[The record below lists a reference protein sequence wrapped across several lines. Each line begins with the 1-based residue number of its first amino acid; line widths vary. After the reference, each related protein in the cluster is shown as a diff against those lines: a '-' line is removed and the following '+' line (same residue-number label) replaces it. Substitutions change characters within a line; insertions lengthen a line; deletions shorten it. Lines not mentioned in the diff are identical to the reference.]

1 MSEGY
6 SLEELEA
13 LAKLESA
20 LEARVCATA
29 AELGRS
35 LEDGAGLR
43 AGLLQGFREA
53 HADWQ
58 AAKAVAELAAH
69 RSPDWQLRERAAA
82 ELQSEHLRGQHHRWM
97 AQIQN
102 AEHSGDRVG
111 ELVRVL
117 AHIVADL
124 AMLVDHG
131 APGEDEVNARF
142 AKMAAERDKAA

>member
-1 MSEGY
+1 MTEGY
-6 SLEELEA
+6 TLEELES
-13 LAKLESA
+13 LARLEST
-20 LEARVCATA
+20 LETRVCAAA

-35 LEDGAGLR
+35 IEDGVGLR
-43 AGLLQGFREA
+43 AGLLQAFREA

-58 AAKAVAELAAH
+58 AAKSVTELAAH

-82 ELQSEHLRGQHHRWM
+82 ELHSERLIGQHHRWM

-124 AMLVDHG
+124 AMLVDHST
-131 APGEDEVNARF
+131 PSEDEVNARF
-142 AKMAAERDKAA
+142 AALAAERDKPA

>member
-1 MSEGY
+1 MSDGC

-13 LAKLESA
+13 LARLESA
-20 LEARVCATA
+20 LEARACSAA
-29 AELGRS
+29 AELGRA
-35 LEDGAGLR
+35 LEEGKDPR
-43 AGLLQGFREA
+43 EGLLQAFRDA

-58 AAKAVAELAAH
+58 AARAVAEMAAR

-82 ELQSEHLRGQHHRWM
+82 ELQTERLSGQHHRWM

-102 AEHSGDRVG
+102 AERSGDRVG

-124 AMLVDHG
+124 AMLVDHST
-131 APGEDEVNARF
+131 PGEEEINARF
-142 AKMAAERDKAA
+142 AAMAAARDRRS